1 MPLGGRPCRRSLLQ
15 GPWLRAI
22 AFYRQ
27 PPGKSPSLAGR
38 QFTRRRCIRYKN
50 AFSIPIYTA
59 RTGLP
64 GYRYA
69 DRLQSGDT
77 AKIDRRRSIEG
88 EIDCRRSME
97 GEKGKKK
104 KRKRRKR
111 KRRKKKEERRKKKE
125 EENKK
130 VYLVPSS
137 PTCCC
142 HSRIACT
149 LLSPLPA
156 GRPRAVIALALARD
170 FSPARGER
178 LSARGTGS
186 PSSSPSIDC
195 RRPKLTVDG
204 RFWLYRLVAGG
215 PHTGQL
221 ADRYVS
227 TGTGP
232 YRRVRQPLVQ
242 SV

>member
-1 MPLGGRPCRRSLLQ
+1 MPLGGRPCRRSPLQ

-27 PPGKSPSLAGR
+27 PPGKSSSLAGR

-111 KRRKKKEERRKKKE
+111 KRRKKKEERRKKRRTRK
-125 EENKK
+125 
-130 VYLVPSS
+130 YTS
-137 PTCCC
+137 C
-142 HSRIACT
+142 H
-149 LLSPLPA
+149 P
-156 GRPRAVIALALARD
+156 RPRAVATRG
-170 FSPARGER
+170 SPARCCR
-178 LSARGTGS
+178 PRPRVAREL
-186 PSSSPSIDC
+186 SSPS
-195 RRPKLTVDG
+195 PS
-204 RFWLYRLVAGG
+204 LVIFLPRGEK
-215 PHTGQL
+215 
-221 ADRYVS
+221 DR
-227 TGTGP
+227 GD
-232 YRRVRQPLVQ
+232 
-242 SV
+242 